1 VRRRSI
7 GCTRRGW
14 TIIGAAVGL
23 LVGGRVLGA
32 DELSVL
38 GLAGLALVLLSVVWV
53 IIARPRVTVERR
65 TEPRRLHVGDLA
77 RADLDC
83 TPSGPHPTPLLELM
97 ESIADGG
104 WRARFL
110 VAPIAPGDRV
120 TPAYRIPTEHRGELA
135 LGPARAAVG
144 DPLGLA
150 RRGHV
155 VAPREAVLVRPRVH
169 AIVPPTLGAGR
180 RLAHDDDRS
189 PRAAAT
195 DATGEFLAVRPYET
209 GDDPR
214 RVHWR
219 SSARSDDLMV
229 RQFEAPRRGSTLV
242 ILDTRGGPDAPESNH
257 GDGTSA
263 VDVAF
268 ERAVEAAAS
277 IVTCLQRRRRPVEC
291 STSAGVMLTRGPT
304 DTGPTVLDR
313 LATVSVGEPDDLV
326 VVLAALRRRPPEL
339 VVLVTADLDD
349 TAVAALRACTPRSAV
364 LAVCTGGRFPSP
376 RSSGHLRIVDARVE
390 SFADAWRDANTRP
403 RPAAGPSWTSAAP
416 SLRSVRSPR

>member
-1 VRRRSI
+1 MRNRAI

-14 TIIGAAVGL
+14 TIVGAAVGL

-32 DELSVL
+32 DELSVI
-38 GLAGLALVLLSVVWV
+38 GLAGLALVVLSVVWV
-53 IIARPRVTVERR
+53 VVARPRLTVVRR
-65 TEPRRLHVGDLA
+65 SDPSRLHVNDLA

-83 TPSGPHPTPLLELM
+83 TPTGAHTTALLELA
-97 ESIADGG
+97 ESIDGG
-104 WRARFL
+104 AMRARFL
-110 VAPIAPGDRV
+110 LAPIPPGHTV
-120 TPAYRIPTEHRGELA
+120 TPAYRIPTDHRGALA
-135 LGPARAAVG
+135 LGPTRAAVT

-155 VAPREAVLVRPRVH
+155 VAPREVVLVRPRVH
-169 AIVPPTLGAGR
+169 EIVPPVLGAGR

-229 RQFEAPRRGSTLV
+229 RQFEAPRRGATLV
-242 ILDTRGGPDAPESNH
+242 ILDTRARPDVTADGGDADRP
-257 GDGTSA
+257 T
-263 VDVAF
+263 VDLGF

-291 STSAGVMLTRGPT
+291 CTSAGTRLTRGAT

-313 LATVSVGEPDDLV
+313 LATVVAGDPDDLGA
-326 VVLAALRRRPPEL
+326 VLAGLRRRPPEL
-339 VVLVTADLDD
+339 VVYVTSGLDD
-349 TAVAALRACTPRSAV
+349 RAVDALRACQPRSTV
-364 LAVCTGGRFPSP
+364 LVVSTGGDLVP
-376 RSSGHLRIVDARVE
+376 RGLRVVDARVDP
-390 SFADAWRDANTRP
+390 FPDAWRAANTRT
-403 RPAAGPSWTSAAP
+403 RATTTSAWTSAAP
-416 SLRSVRSPR
+416 SLRPVRSPR

>member
-1 VRRRSI
+1 MKQRAL

-14 TIIGAAVGL
+14 TVVGAAVGL

-38 GLAGLALVLLSVVWV
+38 GLAGLALVALSVVWV
-53 IIARPRVTVERR
+53 LTSRPRLVVARR
-65 TEPRRLHVGDLA
+65 VDPPRLHVGDVG

-83 TPSGPHPTPLLELM
+83 TPDGLHHTRLLELV

-110 VAPIAPGDRV
+110 VAPIAPGMQV
-120 TPAYRIPTEHRGELA
+120 TPAYRIPTERRGALA
-135 LGPARAAVG
+135 LGPTRVSVS

-155 VAPREAVLVRPRVH
+155 VAPREEVLVRPRVH

-180 RLAHDDDRS
+180 RLAHDDDHS

-195 DATGEFLAVRPYET
+195 DAAGEFLAVRPYET

-229 RQFEAPRRGSTLV
+229 RQYESPRRGATLV
-242 ILDTRGGPDAPESNH
+242 ILDTRGRSVVSADPDDPTI
-257 GDGTSA
+257 D
-263 VDVAF
+263 VDF
-268 ERAVEAAAS
+268 EHAVEAVAS

-291 STSAGVMLTRGPT
+291 ATSSGAVLTRGLT

-313 LATVSVGEPDDLV
+313 LATVTAHDPDDLAT
-326 VVLAALRRRPPEL
+326 VLAGLRRRPPEL
-339 VVLVTADLDD
+339 VIFVTAGLDAPAAD
-349 TAVAALRACTPRSAV
+349 ALRACRNRSAV
-364 LAVCTGGRFPSP
+364 LVVATGGNLTTAD
-376 RSSGHLRIVDARVE
+376 LRVVDARVE
-390 SFADAWRDANTRP
+390 PFPDAWRAANSRSRVT
-403 RPAAGPSWTSAAP
+403 AASRTAPDPSWTSAVP
-416 SLRSVRSPR
+416 SLRPVRSPR